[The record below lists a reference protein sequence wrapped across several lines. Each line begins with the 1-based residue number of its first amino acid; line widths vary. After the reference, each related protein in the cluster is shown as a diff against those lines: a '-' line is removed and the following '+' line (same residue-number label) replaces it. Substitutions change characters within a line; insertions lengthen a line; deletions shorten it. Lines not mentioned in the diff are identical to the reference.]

1 MIWLRM
7 RRVGRTALVISLSTV
22 LIAGCGG
29 NVGNNGN
36 NANDTNDDNGMN
48 QSVNDSAGLGGVQ
61 GNGTG
66 AGQGLRQQMDHSR
79 HGQQGKLGQLGQQNG
94 AGGRYGMQAA
104 GTGNEA
110 GQAVVPLEKVN
121 GKAYADAEKM
131 AGLIGFQTVYSD
143 DKRELMIG
151 DHDPVLTFT
160 ADSAEAKKEEGSIK
174 MKSPAVMKDG
184 RILVPA
190 DALQRLFGGEAVF
203 TVNDGEVAIFPQPQ
217 QEDPQAAG
225 GEDFGDDPQDP
236 AAQAG
241 EAEAAWTEEQQ
252 LGLLEDGAE
261 PAIANA
267 SALIRDAKRFLG
279 VPYKFGA
286 GPYSRTKRFDCSSFT
301 RYLFAKRG
309 VTLPRTA
316 RAQATK
322 GVWVPRSKLRVGD
335 LMYFYVPGRFK
346 SNKKVGH
353 VGIYMG
359 NRKMIHSSPLPKD
372 GVQITNIDKAYWKR
386 TYLYSKRVS

>member
-7 RRVGRTALVISLSTV
+7 RRIGRTALVISLSAV

-29 NVGNNGN
+29 NVGNNNGNGN
-36 NANDTNDDNGMN
+36 NGNGTNGTNG
-48 QSVNDSAGLGGVQ
+48 DGTVQ
-61 GNGTG
+61 GNRTG
-66 AGQGLRQQMDHSR
+66 AGQELHQQMDHSR
-79 HGQQGKLGQLGQQNG
+79 HGQPSTNE
-94 AGGRYGMQAA
+94 AGTGRYGMQAA
-104 GTGNEA
+104 GNGGTAPGSRNQA
-110 GQAVVPLEKVN
+110 GQAVVPLEKIN
-121 GKAYADAEKM
+121 GKSYADAEKM

-143 DKRELMIG
+143 NKRVLMIG
-151 DHDPVLTFT
+151 DHDPILTFT
-160 ADSAEAKKEEGSIK
+160 ADSAEAKKEEGTVA
-174 MKSPAVMKDG
+174 MKSPALMRDG

-203 TVNDGEVAIFPQPQ
+203 TVDDGEVAIFPQPQ
-217 QEDPQAAG
+217 QEDPQAEG
-225 GEDFGDDPQDP
+225 GEDFGDDPADP
-236 AAQAG
+236 AAG
-241 EAEAAWTEEQQ
+241 AADAAAAMIDDQQ
-252 LGLLEDGAE
+252 LLAFGEDGAV
-261 PAIANA
+261 PAVANA
-267 SALIRDAKRFLG
+267 SALIRDARKFLG

-286 GPYSRTKRFDCSSFT
+286 GPYSQTKRFDCSSFT

-322 GVWVPRSKLRVGD
+322 GVLVPRSKLRVGD

-386 TYLYSKRVS
+386 TYLYSKRV

>member
-1 MIWLRM
+1 MGWLDNLVQEEYERMIWLRL
-7 RRVGRTALVISLSTV
+7 RRIGRTALVISLSTV

-36 NANDTNDDNGMN
+36 NGNNANDMNGNGMN
-48 QSVNDSAGLGGVQ
+48 QNNNAGS
-61 GNGTG
+61 
-66 AGQGLRQQMDHSR
+66 GQGLHQQMDHSR
-79 HGQQGKLGQLGQQNG
+79 HGQQSLNG
-94 AGGRYGMQAA
+94 TDGRYGIQAA
-104 GTGNEA
+104 GNGGTRNEA
-110 GQAVVPLEKVN
+110 GQAVVPLEKMN
-121 GKAYADAEKM
+121 GKLYADVEKM

-143 DKRELMIG
+143 NKRVLMIG
-151 DHDPVLTFT
+151 DHDPIMTFT
-160 ADSAEAKKEEGSIK
+160 ADSAEAKKEEGSIA
-174 MKSPAVMKDG
+174 MKSPALMRDG

-203 TVNDGEVAIFPQPQ
+203 TVDDSEVAIFPQPQ
-217 QEDPQAAG
+217 QEDPQAEG
-225 GEDFGDDPQDP
+225 GADFGDDPADP
-236 AAQAG
+236 AAGAA
-241 EAEAAWTEEQQ
+241 EAEAAWVDDRQQ
-252 LGLLEDGAE
+252 TLQEDGAV
-261 PAIANA
+261 PAVANA
-267 SALIRDAKRFLG
+267 SALIRDARRFLG

-322 GVWVPRSKLRVGD
+322 GVFVPRDKLRVGD

-372 GVQITNIDKAYWKR
+372 GVQITNIDKPYWKR
-386 TYLYSKRVS
+386 TYLYSKRVG